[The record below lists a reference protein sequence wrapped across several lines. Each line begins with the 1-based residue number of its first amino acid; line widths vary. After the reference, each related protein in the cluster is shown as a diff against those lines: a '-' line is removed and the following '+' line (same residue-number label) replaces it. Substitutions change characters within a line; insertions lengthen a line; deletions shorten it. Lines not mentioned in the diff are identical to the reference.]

1 MAKKHSRP
9 VAAFFRSFFDEIHL
23 FSYTNVDF
31 LHKIVIILI
40 EKLQKVFFFVIF
52 EAGGGRV
59 FWRFTSFWGVLR
71 RIRKQMKRAT
81 RCHSVQGNI
90 CKKSTLLGLAGVAF

>member
-1 MAKKHSRP
+1 MAKKHSRR

-40 EKLQKVFFFVIF
+40 EKLQKVFFLSFSRPVVEGF
-52 EAGGGRV
+52 FGV
-59 FWRFTSFWGVLR
+59 SPRFGAF
-71 RIRKQMKRAT
+71 
-81 RCHSVQGNI
+81 SV
-90 CKKSTLLGLAGVAF
+90 V

>member
-1 MAKKHSRP
+1 MAKKPSRL
-9 VAAFFRSFFDEIHL
+9 VAAFFRSFFDEFHL

-40 EKLQKVFFFVIF
+40 EKLQKVFFVIF
-52 EAGGGRV
+52 EVGGGRV
-59 FWRFTSFWGVLR
+59 FWCFTSFWGVLR

-90 CKKSTLLGLAGVAF
+90 CKHSTLLGLAGVAF